1 MAKRKTA
8 LYPGY
13 PALPGLDK
21 YRRATDPDRH
31 AYGQAVMAAVRALQR
46 RELAREAPPHPCP
59 CASGTWESDG
69 QAILAA
75 VRQQNRRRASC

>member
-21 YRRATDPDRH
+21 YRRDADPDRR
-31 AYGQAVMAAVRALQR
+31 AYGQAVLAAVRALQR
-46 RELAREAPPHPCP
+46 RELARETPSHRCP

-69 QAILAA
+69 HAILAA
-75 VRQQNRRRASC
+75 VRRQNRPRA